1 MSSNSREAADKAA
14 SRGSR
19 GQVARDDADI
29 LRRGLDTFAELGY
42 RATTVRELAK
52 RLDVSH
58 NYVNDRYGSKEGFW
72 RAAIDFA
79 VRELRA
85 DFFAPV
91 EQADDA
97 ELLRT
102 VVLRFF
108 TATASSPQLNRIV
121 ADESTQDSGRLD
133 YLAEKYT
140 RGFWDQLTPVIR
152 RLMDGGRMP
161 RVPEHVVFVAINGA
175 ALALTHQHMYDR
187 LGPAVPDVV
196 DDAKRSAEALTEL
209 VVGGLLPSSRQGSR

>member
-1 MSSNSREAADKAA
+1 MPSNAQEAAGRAA
-14 SRGSR
+14 SRGSG
-19 GQVARDDADI
+19 GQVARADADI

-42 RATTVRELAK
+42 QATTVRELAK

-72 RAAIDFA
+72 RAVIDFA
-79 VRELRA
+79 VQDLRA

-91 EQADDA
+91 EGTDDA
-97 ELLRT
+97 EMLRT
-102 VVLRFF
+102 VILRFF

-121 ADESTQDSGRLD
+121 ADESTHDSGRLD
-133 YLAEKYT
+133 YLAAKYT
-140 RGFWDQLTPVIR
+140 RGFWEQLTPVIR

-161 RVPEHVVFVAINGA
+161 QVPEHLVFVAINGA

-187 LGPAVPDVV
+187 LGPAAPDTA
-196 DDAKRSAEALTEL
+196 DDAKRRAETLTEL
-209 VVGGLLPSSRQGSR
+209 IVGGLLPSHRQGSR